1 MSADGLRVAAVIVTH
16 NSERFLPDLIA
27 SIKGQ
32 TCGPDQVIVIDDH
45 STDQTIAMLR
55 DAGCT
60 IETATTSATDVT
72 TRIAQNF
79 TQGVRAA
86 KDFDA
91 VVLGDHD
98 DYWLPD
104 RVEHQVH
111 QLEQHPDAWIV
122 ASGARIMGSSETL
135 RDTFPIPN
143 DWDEMSR
150 TRKFRY
156 ALRHSIAT
164 GGACAVRPAQLLAP
178 AHKCVPIPRGW
189 LHDRWW
195 SLASTARNAI
205 ILDPHPVIEYRVQSD
220 QQVGLDRGRQGRGV
234 PRLQVNDV
242 RRTKQALK
250 LLAVRPY

>member
-1 MSADGLRVAAVIVTH
+1 MSADTQRIAAVIVTH
-16 NSERFLPDLIA
+16 NSESFLLDLIA

-32 TCGPDQVIVIDDH
+32 TREPHEVIVIDDH

-55 DAGCT
+55 EAGWT

-111 QLEQHPDAWIV
+111 QLEQHPDAWLV
-122 ASGARIMGSSETL
+122 ASGARIMGTNEIL
-135 RDTFPIPN
+135 RNTFPIPEN
-143 DWDEMSR
+143 WNGMSR
-150 TRKFRY
+150 GRKLRY
-156 ALRHSIAT
+156 TLRHSIAT
-164 GGACAVRPAQLLAP
+164 GGASAVRPHTLLDP
-178 AHKCVPIPRGW
+178 ATKAVPVPAGW

-195 SLASTARNAI
+195 SLAAVANNAI
-205 ILDPHPVIEYRVQSD
+205 EIDEHPVIEYRVQPG
-220 QQVGLDRGRQGRGV
+220 QQVGLETGRQARRI
-234 PRLQVNDV
+234 PRPRVMDV
-242 RRTKQALK
+242 ARARDALT
-250 LLAVRPY
+250 VMTFRSR